1 MTEGNK
7 SKVFGFVCFSSS
19 EEASKAIEEMDGR
32 IVVAKPLYVTLAQKK
47 EDCEARL
54 VSQYNVMQHTC
65 KTCMIKQVIRPYLV

>member
-47 EDCEARL
+47 EDREARL
-54 VSQYNVMQHTC
+54 VSQYYVMQHTC
-65 KTCMIKQVIRPYLV
+65 KT